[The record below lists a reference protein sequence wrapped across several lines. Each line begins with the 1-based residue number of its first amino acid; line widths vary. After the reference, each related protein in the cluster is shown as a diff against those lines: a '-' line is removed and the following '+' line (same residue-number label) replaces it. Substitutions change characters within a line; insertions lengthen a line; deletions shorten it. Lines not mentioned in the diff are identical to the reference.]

1 MVGRKIGQFQI
12 VEELGVGGMGTVYK
26 AKDTRLNRYVAIKA
40 LHPHVLRDSQA
51 YRRFKNEAQ
60 ISAQLSNP
68 NVATLYDFIKEKE
81 QSYLIMEYIDG
92 VTIED
97 RLKSEGALSVGETIK
112 LAKQILSGLSEA
124 HRLNILHRD
133 LKPANVMIK
142 AGNYAKLMD
151 FGIARLETATRLT
164 AHNKVIGTVEYM
176 APELLKGKEPS
187 KASDLYAV
195 GVMIYE
201 MLTGKTLFVANSEAA
216 LVYSIV
222 NEKPRFDLSGVPP
235 ELRRIVKKLTSKL
248 PQNRYWNTAKVL
260 NDLEKVSAVKGER
273 GLPAVSLPSLK
284 IKWPTGVSLA
294 KASTLGEKM
303 TGWTSHWSG
312 SKKTRIL
319 LLSSI
324 VVSLFILLAGSLL
337 PSGAE
342 NKIVPP
348 PGPESTEQL
357 DDLGVFVPDKP
368 SYAEQANARGI
379 DKGSLPDQGSVPRMP
394 PVTIERE
401 VDEPKK
407 SEPPKKKPIP
417 SRSER
422 ASPAPV
428 NISSGNPRTIEIST
442 EEEPTKTTETKA
454 PPSSSREEVAEEQV
468 KEESKVT
475 EREAVEKSSTS
486 TNTRERVRINIPQQ
500 YLPVV
505 FGQAISSDKYKSG
518 QVIYFKADG
527 QIVVDGATVIARG
540 ARVRARIK
548 TNAIKKNGKTE
559 FSIVINAVESTANK
573 WVDLVYPEYSL
584 IQKGVILFPARTR
597 LSRVKIKPQST
608 IIFE

>member
-26 AKDTRLNRYVAIKA
+26 ARDTRLNRYVAIKA

-68 NVATLYDFIKEKE
+68 NVATLYDFIKEKD

-92 VTIED
+92 VTIEE
-97 RLKSEGALSVGETIK
+97 RLKREGALSAGETIN
-112 LAKQILSGLSEA
+112 LAKQILRGLAEA

-164 AHNKVIGTVEYM
+164 ANNKVIGTVEYM

-222 NEKPRFDLSGVPP
+222 NEKPKFNLSGVPP

-248 PQNRYWNTAKVL
+248 PQNRYWDTKKVL
-260 NDLEKVSAVKGER
+260 KDLEKITLGSNDRKR
-273 GLPAVSLPSLK
+273 PLVSLPDLSLK
-284 IKWPTGVSLA
+284 WPAGISIR
-294 KASTLGEKM
+294 KASSSWGEKL
-303 TGWTSHWSG
+303 TRWGGQWSG
-312 SKKTRIL
+312 NKKTQL
-319 LLSSI
+319 VLLSSI
-324 VVSLFILLAGSLL
+324 ILSLFIVLVGSFL
-337 PSGAE
+337 PSGTAK
-342 NKIVPP
+342 NPAYP
-348 PGPESTEQL
+348 AGTSPTSQL
-357 DDLGVFVPDKP
+357 DNSGQFVPDEPVYQEADVRRTVRNTPLPEQP
-368 SYAEQANARGI
+368 SYIN
-379 DKGSLPDQGSVPRMP
+379 LP
-394 PVTIERE
+394 PVTIEKKA
-401 VDEPKK
+401 VEPQSPSPQRKTT
-407 SEPPKKKPIP
+407 KP
-417 SRSER
+417 
-422 ASPAPV
+422 ASPKRAPSTPV
-428 NISSGNPRTIEIST
+428 DIAGNSSSNVSPEKTSAVSIESYDDAPATSQGEAAEQVREETIISEKETIE
-442 EEEPTKTTETKA
+442 ETS
-454 PPSSSREEVAEEQV
+454 PPLAKGEEV
-468 KEESKVT
+468 
-475 EREAVEKSSTS
+475 
-486 TNTRERVRINIPQQ
+486 RVYLPQQ
-500 YLPVV
+500 YLAVV
-505 FGQAISSDKYKSG
+505 FGRDVSSADLQPG
-518 QVIYFKADG
+518 QEVYLKADSKV
-527 QIVVDGATVIARG
+527 VVDGATVIAKG
-540 ARVRARIK
+540 ARVRAKIK
-548 TNAIKKNGKTE
+548 TNTVKRNGKTE
-559 FSIVINAVESTANK
+559 FSLAIDAVESTAKK
-573 WVDLVYPEYSL
+573 WISLVYPEYSL
-584 IQKGVILFPARTR
+584 IQKGEVLFPAKTR